1 MEKGTRGENMTTK
14 ENAPGSAATLTG
26 ATETAAGQAA
36 ISMSDCTTG
45 GAGRQPGFIES
56 LLSHGAENGM
66 TLKDL
71 ERITDWP
78 GRTIRKAIETERR
91 AGALI
96 ISDNKSGYFL
106 TDDPAESQRFARS
119 MLHRAA
125 LIRQTARAV
134 EKAAGLL

>member
-1 MEKGTRGENMTTK
+1 MTTK
-14 ENAPGSAATLTG
+14 ENAHPVAGTTGWAA
-26 ATETAAGQAA
+26 ETAAGQAA
-36 ISMSDCTTG
+36 ISMSNCTTG
-45 GAGRQPGFIES
+45 GAGRQSGFIER
-56 LLSHGAENGM
+56 LLSHGAENGL

-71 ERITDWP
+71 KRITGWP
-78 GRTIRKAIETERR
+78 GRTIRKAIEAERR

-106 TDDPAESQRFARS
+106 TDDPAEAQRFARS

-125 LIRQTARAV
+125 QIRQTARAV